1 MSNAFR
7 LPRWVVLWMTI
18 STLIVLWDALFIL
31 LRPLSFPGEALGFI
45 WEFGYVLYMEVDR
58 AYADQ
63 GNTYLHAMAMMSFV
77 EAVVVAAGLYAHKLD
92 RNREAH
98 LLILV
103 ASSLTCAKTMLFVL
117 VEFWSGWHSIGHNGF
132 VPLLF
137 VWIIPNGLWIV
148 VPGLVISDTSRRLLN
163 QLTP

>member
-1 MSNAFR
+1 MG
-7 LPRWVVLWMTI
+7 I
-18 STLIVLWDALFIL
+18 STLVVIWDALFVL
-31 LRPLSFPGEALGFI
+31 LRPASFPGGSLGFI

-63 GNTYLHAMAMMSFV
+63 GNTYLHALATMSIV
-77 EAVVVAAGLYAHKLD
+77 EALLVSWGLFAHRVNK
-92 RNREAH
+92 NRDAH

-103 ASSLTCAKTMLFVL
+103 AASLTCAKTMLFVL
-117 VEFWSGWHSIGHNGF
+117 VEAWSGWHSIGHNEW

-148 VPGLVISDTSRRLLN
+148 VPGAVIVDTSRRLMN
-163 QLTP
+163 QLNS